1 MNTAKKTI
9 SLVLGSGGARGYAHI
24 GVIKEL
30 IDNGYEIKSISG
42 SSIGALIGGLYAA
55 GKLDEYEEW
64 VLNFDIFDILKL
76 VDFSF
81 NKNGMIN
88 GNKVFEKIEEM
99 IGDIQIEDLPIAFTA
114 TATDIT
120 NRKQVW
126 IQKGSL
132 KDAIRA
138 SIAIP
143 TVFTPICIN
152 GIELFDGGILNP
164 LPIIPTLAQ
173 FTDLTVAVDL
183 NSSSDVK
190 KEHKEILKKEKTGIR
205 KSIND
210 FIQKNIK
217 KKDSLTYFAIINQ
230 SIETM
235 QEVIS
240 RHQLASH
247 KPDIMINISNKVCE
261 FYDFQKAEELIKYGR
276 VITKEVLESKDENLE

>member
-1 MNTAKKTI
+1 MNNNKKTV

-24 GVIKEL
+24 GIIKEL
-30 IDNGYEIKSISG
+30 VKNGYIIKSIAG

-55 GKLDEYEEW
+55 GKLEEYEQW

-81 NKNGMIN
+81 SRNGMIN
-88 GNKVFEKIEEM
+88 GDKVFKKIEEM
-99 IGDIQIEDLPIAFTA
+99 IGDIKIEDLPISFTA

-120 NRKQVW
+120 NRKEVW

-143 TVFTPICIN
+143 TVFTPMTIN
-152 GIELFDGGILNP
+152 GKELFDGGILNP
-164 LPIIPTLAQ
+164 LPILPTISE
-173 FTDLTVAVDL
+173 FSDLVIAVDL
-183 NSSSDVK
+183 NSNIDMKKKHKDIFKKQKSGVKQNISDF
-190 KEHKEILKKEKTGIR
+190 L
-205 KSIND
+205 
-210 FIQKNIK
+210 QKNIK
-217 KKDSLTYFAIINQ
+217 KKDNLSYFEIVNK

-247 KPDIMINISNKVCE
+247 QPDIMINIPNKVCE
-261 FYDFQKAEELIKYGR
+261 FYDFHKAKELITYGS
-276 VITKEVLESKDENLE
+276 VITKETFSIKNLKD